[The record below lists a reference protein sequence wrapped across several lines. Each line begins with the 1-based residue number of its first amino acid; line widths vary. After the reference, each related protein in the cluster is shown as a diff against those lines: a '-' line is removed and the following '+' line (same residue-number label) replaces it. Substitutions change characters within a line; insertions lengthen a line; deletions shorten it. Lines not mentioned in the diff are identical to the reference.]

1 MAVKHPLTWGKR
13 NQSAIERDHRMKTFL
28 KVISIK
34 SVEILASIKIFVPES
49 LNCKYGMCFVCRIKK
64 KIFT

>member
-1 MAVKHPLTWGKR
+1 M
-13 NQSAIERDHRMKTFL
+13 
-28 KVISIK
+28 

-64 KIFT
+64 EDLHLIIILGAEQPAIFE